1 MTAAPWDV
9 VVVGAGPAGAATA
22 LGALH
27 AEPTL
32 RVLLLDRDGFPR
44 DKACGDGVAPHV
56 VDALAEVGARDVVDG
71 WTPLHRLELAHRDRS
86 VEGRLRRPVYVIPR
100 AVLDDRLV
108 RHAVAVGARL
118 EEHRVRTI
126 GRDGGSPSVDD
137 VAARVVVGADGAQSV
152 VRRALGRTTER
163 RRAVALRGYAPTPP
177 GRRGVQ
183 VIRYGDRRHPSYAW
197 AFDRGD
203 GVSNVG
209 YGEFSVDPRD
219 RPSRRLLLD
228 ELERLLPGSTAAGTE
243 WRAHHLPLSGWRV
256 ERSDPRVLLTG
267 DAAHLV
273 NPMTGEG
280 IFYAVAT
287 GLAAGRAAASALA
300 DGDPDS
306 AGPRYDR
313 AVRRLLGAHLRH
325 TTVAAGLSRSPAVL
339 DAGIAAAGRDR
350 RAFDTLVELG
360 LGDGRI
366 TPRLVAGLA
375 RGLVARR
382 HPLERS

>member
-1 MTAAPWDV
+1 VTEPWDV

-27 AEPTL
+27 AAPGL
-32 RVLLLDRDGFPR
+32 RVLLLDRDDFPR

-56 VDALAEVGARDVVDG
+56 VDALSEVGAGDVVDG
-71 WTPLHRLELAHRDRS
+71 WAPLHRLELAHLDRS
-86 VEGRLRRPVYVIPR
+86 VEGLLRRPVWVIPR
-100 AVLDDRLV
+100 AVLDARLV
-108 RHAVAVGARL
+108 RHAVAAGATL
-118 EEHRVRTI
+118 ERQRVRA
-126 GRDGGSPSVDD
+126 VDLSGYPLGVD
-137 VAARVVVGADGAQSV
+137 HHRARVVVGADGAQSV
-152 VRRALGRTTER
+152 VRRALGRATDR

-203 GVSNVG
+203 GLSNVG
-209 YGEFSVDPRD
+209 YGEFAVDRRD
-219 RPSRRLLLD
+219 RPTRRLLLD
-228 ELERLLPGSTAAGTE
+228 ELERLLPGSTAEGAD
-243 WRAHHLPLSGWRV
+243 WKAHHLPLSGWRV
-256 ERSDPRVLLTG
+256 ERSDPRVLLAG

-300 DGDPDS
+300 DGDPGLV
-306 AGPRYDR
+306 GPRYDR
-313 AVRRLLGAHLRH
+313 GVRRLLGAHLRH
-325 TTVAAGLSRSPAVL
+325 TAVAALLSRSPAVL

-350 RAFDTLVELG
+350 RVLDALVELG

-375 RGLVARR
+375 RGLASRP
-382 HPLERS
+382 HERS